1 MKETIQIQSRE
12 QWLAER
18 AKDITSTEVSAL
30 FGLSPYMTEFELF
43 HQKRDGVIVTLEETE
58 RLKWGQRLESA
69 IAHGAAEDMGWQ
81 IAKMDVYVRD
91 QVARMGSSFDF
102 EILSSSDGPGILEV
116 KNVDRLAYRQN
127 WLDDGHGNIEA
138 PEHIELQVQHQ
149 MAVTGRAWCAIVVL
163 VGGNEQKIVLR
174 NRDDGIGAK
183 LRDKTIAFWQRVQS
197 GQAPAPD
204 YDRDAEHIIRR
215 SVFANEGEEL
225 QADADLGELIRL
237 YQFAAR
243 ECADLEKIKKAR
255 KAEILDR
262 IGTSSR
268 VFTDFGTLTCGQ
280 VKESSAITITPEMVG
295 QTIGGRE
302 GYRLFRFT
310 PKKES

>member
-1 MKETIQIQSRE
+1 MKETIKITSRE

-30 FGLSPYMTEFELF
+30 FGLSPYLTEFELF
-43 HQKRDGVIVTLEETE
+43 HQKLDGVIVTLEETE
-58 RLKWGQRLESA
+58 RLKLGQRLEAA
-69 IAHGAAEDMGWQ
+69 IAHGAAEDMGWE

-91 QVARMGSSFDF
+91 QAARMGSSFDF

-127 WLDDGHGNIEA
+127 WIDDGQGNIEA

-174 NRDDGIGAK
+174 NRDDGIGKK
-183 LRDKTIAFWQRVQS
+183 LREKVIAFWDRVQS

-204 YDRDAEHIIRR
+204 YDRDAEYIIKR
-215 SVFANEGEEL
+215 SRANDGEDL
-225 QADADLGELIRL
+225 QADASLAEMIRI
-237 YQFAAR
+237 YQFVSR
-243 ECADLEKIKKAR
+243 ECADLEKIKERR

-262 IGTSSR
+262 IGTASR

-280 VKESSAITITPEMVG
+280 VQDAPAVVITPDMVG
-295 QTIGGRE
+295 QTINGRK
-302 GYRLFRFT
+302 GYRSFRFIS
-310 PKKES
+310 KKEL

>member
-1 MKETIQIQSRE
+1 MKETIKITSRE
-12 QWLAER
+12 QWLSER

-30 FGLSPYMTEFELF
+30 FGLSPYLTEFELY
-43 HQKRDGVIVTLEETE
+43 HQKRDGVIVTLEENE
-58 RLKWGQRLESA
+58 RLKWGQRLEAA
-69 IAHGAAEDMGWQ
+69 IAHGAADDMGWQ

-91 QVARMGSSFDF
+91 QEARMGSSFDF

-127 WLDDGHGNIEA
+127 WLDDGQGNIEA

-183 LRDKTIAFWQRVQS
+183 LRDKVIAFWQRVQS

-204 YDRDAEHIIRR
+204 YERDAEYIIRR
-215 SVFANEGEEL
+215 SRANEGEDL
-225 QADADLGELIRL
+225 QADAEMTELIRL
-237 YQFAAR
+237 YEFVSR
-243 ECADLEKIKKAR
+243 ECSDLEKIKEKR
-255 KAEILDR
+255 KAEILER
-262 IGTSSR
+262 IGTASR

-280 VKESSAITITPEMVG
+280 VQDAPAVVITPEMVG
-295 QTIGGRE
+295 QSIGGRK
-302 GYRLFRFT
+302 GYRSFRFNA
-310 PKKES
+310 KKGQ